1 MNEETEGGK
10 KIAHKCNLAMRLDW
24 RARRSIKSDS
34 LFLNSFIYFIDWIDE
49 PPMRFEWIFSYL
61 CSNFWCCDWFYWTH
75 WDTIKLYV
83 SFSSFNIITNWYSW
97 VHLFCNISSSTHFL
111 SLSLFSC
118 VDFFYYRLYDNTG
131 STIHMTEAQFFP
143 ALFRNKFNFRT
154 VGFFLQFSYSIL
166 TIFHF
171 VFRKKHRRRRWY
183 GRKIII
189 NTFRQVDS
197 TSESE
202 KNRKCETKIM
212 WPAYG
217 G

>member
-1 MNEETEGGK
+1 MSRRCDLNEYFLIYVLIFDVAIDSIELTETQS
-10 KIAHKCNLAMRLDW
+10 NYTF
-24 RARRSIKSDS
+24 
-34 LFLNSFIYFIDWIDE
+34 LFPLLILSRIDTPE
-49 PPMRFEWIFSYL
+49 FTCFATFHRVHIF
-61 CSNFWCCDWFYWTH
+61 C
-75 WDTIKLYV
+75 
-83 SFSSFNIITNWYSW
+83 
-97 VHLFCNISSSTHFL
+97 
-111 SLSLFSC
+111 LSLFSC